1 MKYGLIGGRL
11 AHSYSAEIH
20 AKIGGYP
27 YELKELAPNELNAF
41 FVPPAFE
48 GINVTIPYKQSVIPY
63 LTDLSPEAAAIG
75 AVNTIV
81 NRGGSLYGYN
91 TDFEGMRALIERA
104 GICVFQKKVLVLG
117 TGGTSRTAVAVAKS
131 LGAGEVLRVSRTAKE
146 GAISYTAAAR
156 DHADA
161 EILINTTPVGMYP
174 ETGGVP
180 VDLAA
185 FPRLCGVVD
194 AIYHPLRTGL
204 VLDAEARGIPATG
217 GLYMLVRQAVAA
229 AELFFDQPQPP
240 EKTERIYREL
250 LAEKRN
256 IVLTGMPGAGKTTV
270 GKCLA
275 EKLSKPFFDADEEVL
290 ARIGVPIATF
300 FATHGEAA
308 FREEETAVIHA
319 LAGQSGAVI
328 ATGGGAILK
337 EENVRELKKNG
348 VLVFLDRDPAE
359 IIPTPDRPLAAGRAA
374 LERLYEVRYP
384 RYLATADRRVSVANG
399 DVAAVTN
406 TVWEAAKG

>member
-1 MKYGLIGGRL
+1 MKYALIGGRL
-11 AHSYSAEIH
+11 SHSYSAEIH

-48 GINVTIPYKQSVIPY
+48 GVNVTIPYKQAVFPY

-81 NRGGSLYGYN
+81 NRGGKLYGYN
-91 TDFEGMRALIERA
+91 TDFEGMRALIGRA
-104 GICVFQKKVLVLG
+104 GICVFQKKVLILG
-117 TGGTSRTAVAVAKS
+117 TGGTSRTAAAVAKS

-146 GAISYTAAAR
+146 GAISYPAAVR

-180 VDLAA
+180 IDLAA

-204 VLDAEARGIPATG
+204 VLDAEARGIPAAG

-229 AELFFDQPQPP
+229 AELFFDQPKPP
-240 EKTERIYREL
+240 DITERIYREL

-270 GKCLA
+270 GRRVA
-275 EKLSKPFFDADEEVL
+275 GKLGKPLFDTDEEVL
-290 ARIGVPIATF
+290 GRIGMPIATF

-308 FREEETAVIHA
+308 FREEEAAVIHA

-359 IIPTPDRPLAAGRAA
+359 ITPTPDRPLASGRAA

-399 DVAAVTN
+399 DAAAVTN
-406 TVWEAAKG
+406 AVLEAVKG

>member
-1 MKYGLIGGRL
+1 MKYALIGGRL
-11 AHSYSAEIH
+11 SHSYSAEIH

-48 GINVTIPYKQSVIPY
+48 GINVTIPYKQAVFPY

-81 NRGGSLYGYN
+81 NRGGKLYGYN
-91 TDFEGMRALIERA
+91 TDFEGMRALIGRA
-104 GICVFQKKVLVLG
+104 GICVFQKKVLILG
-117 TGGTSRTAVAVAKS
+117 TGGTSRTAAAVAKS
-131 LGAGEVLRVSRTAKE
+131 LGAREVLRVSRTAKE
-146 GAISYTAAAR
+146 GAISYPAAAR

-180 VDLAA
+180 IDLAA

-204 VLDAEARGIPATG
+204 VLDAEARGIPAAG

-240 EKTERIYREL
+240 DITERIYREL

-270 GKCLA
+270 GRRVA
-275 EKLSKPFFDADEEVL
+275 EKLGKPFFDTDEAVL
-290 ARIGVPIATF
+290 GRIGMPIATF

-308 FREEETAVIHA
+308 FREEEAAVIHA

-359 IIPTPDRPLAAGRAA
+359 ITPTPDRPLAAGRAA

-399 DVAAVTN
+399 DAATVTN
-406 TVWEAAKG
+406 AVLEAVKG